1 MKYLITEWNNLFRK
15 TGKPCKISLPAKG
28 VIALLLA
35 LSCHTVA
42 LAGNAVLSW
51 DPNTESDL
59 AGYKAYVGTASGV
72 YGSSIDVGNQ
82 TTYTITGLGS
92 GTFYFVVT
100 AYNTSGIESVH
111 SNEVSKTFTAPD
123 TTPPAISGIASN
135 SITSNSASLVWT
147 TDELSDSQVQYGIST
162 AYGSSTSKN
171 ITMVTL
177 HNQGLTG
184 LLPSTT
190 YHFRV
195 LSMDAAGNLATSG
208 DNTFT
213 TTAAPD
219 TTPPVVSGI
228 TASNITGTGAVITWS
243 TNEAATSQVEY
254 GTTTAYG
261 SLSALDSTLVTSHSK
276 SLTGLIAATT
286 YHFRV
291 ISRDA
296 AGNTSTSTDNTF
308 VTITT
313 PDTIPPVISNMA
325 STQISDR
332 SAVITWKTDEAA
344 TSELAYG
351 TTLSYGSTSASLSP
365 LVTDHSLSLASL
377 SPSTTYHFRI
387 TSRDGA
393 GNISSSSDQIFVTLS
408 GANTTGPVISNIGS
422 TGATGSAITITWTT
436 DEASTSQVEYGPTT
450 TYGSITSLN
459 ATLSI
464 DHIQLLSGLAGGS
477 LYHYRVKSA
486 DATGNLTI
494 SEDHTF
500 TTSDTTAPTDVK
512 GFKAEPHNGSVHLS
526 WINPSDPDFAGVV
539 IRYRTD
545 GTYPVTEMDGLPVG
559 DFKGLP
565 DENAQT
571 DHNGLQNK
579 VTYYYSAFTYDI
591 HGNYSRTAKVSA
603 TPDNTQK
610 EPLSPVQAGGCGM
623 ILPKGGSSGPGQA
636 AEMMTMIGI
645 LGIAILK
652 KLAGKI
658 GLGVCNLSKMRGS
671 A

>member
-1 MKYLITEWNNLFRK
+1 MKYNIQKWDGRLKK
-15 TGKPCKISLPAKG
+15 TGKPCRASLTVKG
-28 VIALLLA
+28 ILTLLLA
-35 LSCHTVA
+35 LSCHTIA
-42 LAGNAVLSW
+42 FAGDAILSW
-51 DPNTESDL
+51 DANTESDL
-59 AGYKAYVGTASGV
+59 AGYKVYFGTAPGT
-72 YGSSIDVGNQ
+72 YGSPIDAGNQ
-82 TTYTITGLGS
+82 TTYTVTGLGT

-100 AYNTSGIESVH
+100 AYNTSGAESNP
-111 SNEVSKTFTAPD
+111 SNEVSKNFGGVD
-123 TTPPAISGIASN
+123 VTPPAISAVTASAVTSSSA
-135 SITSNSASLVWT
+135 SITWS
-147 TDELSDSQVQYGIST
+147 TDEPSDSQVQYGTTT
-162 AYGSSTSKN
+162 AYGSSTTLNSSL
-171 ITMVTL
+171 VTT
-177 HNQGLTG
+177 HGQNLTG

-190 YHFRV
+190 YHYRV
-195 LSMDAAGNLATSG
+195 LSKDAAANTATSG
-208 DNTFT
+208 DNTFVT
-213 TTAAPD
+213 SAVPD
-219 TTPPVVSGI
+219 TTPPVISGI
-228 TASNITGTGAVITWS
+228 ISSNITGTGAVITWS

-261 SLSALDSTLVTSHSK
+261 SFSALDSTLVTSHSK
-276 SLTGLIAATT
+276 SLTGLIPATA

-291 ISRDA
+291 ISRDT
-296 AGNTSTSTDNTF
+296 AGNIRTSADNTL
-308 VTITT
+308 TTTTT
-313 PDTIPPVISNMA
+313 PDTTPPAISNIA
-325 STQISDR
+325 AAQISDR
-332 SAVITWKTDEAA
+332 SAVITWRTDEAA
-344 TSELAYG
+344 TSEVAYG
-351 TTLSYGSTSASLSP
+351 TSVSYGLTSSLLTP
-365 LVTDHSLSLASL
+365 LVTDHSLSLTGL
-377 SPSTTYHFRI
+377 NPSTTYHLRI

-393 GNISSSSDQIFVTLS
+393 GNVSSSTDRTFVTLS
-408 GANTTGPVISNIGS
+408 SSDTTGPVISNVSAAG
-422 TGATGSAITITWTT
+422 TTENAITITWTT
-436 DEASTSQVEYGPTT
+436 DEASTSEVEYGPTAA
-450 TYGSITSLN
+450 YGSVTSLN
-459 ATLSI
+459 ATLSTN
-464 DHIQLLSGLAGGS
+464 HAQPLSGLSGNS

-512 GFKAEPHNGSVHLS
+512 EFKADPHSGTVHLS
-526 WINPSDPDFAGVV
+526 WVNPSDPDFAGVV

-545 GTYPVTEMDGLPVG
+545 GTYPVTETDGFPVG

-565 DENAQT
+565 GENAQT